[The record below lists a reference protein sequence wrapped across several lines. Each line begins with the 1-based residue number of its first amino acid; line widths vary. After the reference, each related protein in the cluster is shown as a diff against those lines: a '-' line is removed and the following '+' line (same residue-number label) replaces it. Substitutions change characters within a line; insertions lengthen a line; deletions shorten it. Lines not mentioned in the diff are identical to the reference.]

1 MKDKGLTV
9 TELSDEDRAA
19 MEEKT
24 QPVYDYLNSQYD
36 WVEEVRDLVDS
47 IEVE

>member
-1 MKDKGLTV
+1 
-9 TELSDEDRAA
+9 
-19 MEEKT
+19 MEEKA